1 MKLCVALAAPLA
13 ALLVACASA
22 RGESQLP
29 TWDRPGLGGAVR
41 PEMGSPQPGEAAP
54 PLALPD
60 LAGNTVSLASMRGS
74 WVLLH
79 FTATWC
85 PFCDSELAH
94 LGTVARALAA
104 RSVKTMVVDLE
115 EDAGVWSA
123 YAAKHVDPAI
133 IALYD
138 ATGASAARFAPPGAQ
153 PSFDDRA
160 QAVLDATLI
169 VDPAGAIRLF
179 LLPDSAH
186 FDPTFRAVRAELE
199 TLVPTPTVAV
209 SASPCA
215 AKPGGHTE
223 AHVLLIVA
231 AGFHLMSNRP
241 SEPTYIPTRVTL
253 EANAGALTGETQYP
267 PPTLFRIG
275 DRSISTFAG
284 TIDLRIPIDVA
295 EDAPVGSRRIRGVLR
310 YQACTASRCL
320 FPTSQPF
327 EVELV
332 VAPLTP
338 GA

>member
-1 MKLCVALAAPLA
+1 MTRSAALAAPLA

-22 RGESQLP
+22 RGESRLAI
-29 TWDRPGLGGAVR
+29 WDRPGLGGAVR
-41 PEMGSPQPGEAAP
+41 PEMGSPRPGEAAP
-54 PLALPD
+54 GLALPD
-60 LAGNTVSLASMRGS
+60 LAGSTVSLASMRGS

-94 LGTVARALAA
+94 LGKVAQAFAA
-104 RSVKTMVVDLE
+104 RSVKTVVVDLE
-115 EDAGVWSA
+115 EDAGVWRA

-138 ATGASAARFAPPGAQ
+138 VTGASAARFAPPGAQ

-186 FDPTFRAVRAELE
+186 FDPTFRAVSAELE
-199 TLVPTPTVAV
+199 TLVPPPTVSL
-209 SASPCA
+209 SAAPCA

-223 AHVLLIVA
+223 AHVQLTVA
-231 AGFHLMSNRP
+231 AGFHVMSNRP
-241 SEPTYIPTRVTL
+241 SEPTYIPTRITL
-253 EANAGALTGETQYP
+253 ESNAGTLAGETQYP
-267 PPTLFRIG
+267 PPTLFRIA

-284 TIDLRIPIDVA
+284 TIDVRIPIDVA
-295 EDAPVGSRRIRGVLR
+295 KDAAAGSRRIRGLLR

-320 FPTSQPF
+320 FPASQPF

-332 VAPLTP
+332 VASPSP

>member
-1 MKLCVALAAPLA
+1 MTRSAALAAPLA

-22 RGESQLP
+22 RGESRPP
-29 TWDRPGLGGAVR
+29 TWERPGLGGAVR

-54 PLALPD
+54 GFELPD
-60 LAGNTVSLASMRGS
+60 LAGKTVSLASMRGS

-94 LGTVARALAA
+94 LGTVAQAFAA
-104 RSVKTMVVDLE
+104 SSVKTVVVDLE

-123 YAAKHVDPAI
+123 YAAKHVDPAV

-138 ATGASAARFAPPGAQ
+138 ATGASAARFAPPRAQ
-153 PSFDDRA
+153 PSFEDRA

-199 TLVPTPTVAV
+199 TLVPAPTVSVRVA
-209 SASPCA
+209 PCA

-223 AHVLLIVA
+223 ARVQLIVA
-231 AGFHLMSNRP
+231 AGFHVMSNRP
-241 SEPTYIPTRVTL
+241 SEPTYVPTRVIL
-253 EANAGALTGETQYP
+253 EANAGAFAGETQYP
-267 PPTLFRIG
+267 PATFFRIG

-284 TIDLRIPIDVA
+284 TLDLRIPIDVA
-295 EDAPVGSRRIRGVLR
+295 KDAPAGSRRIRGLLR
-310 YQACTASRCL
+310 YQACTVSRCL
-320 FPTSQPF
+320 FPTSQPL

-332 VAPLTP
+332 VASPTP